1 MVEGVLCD
9 KNKYIKTK
17 KERIKKIKETGDS
30 RYIYQNE
37 LDKACFQHDR
47 AYGDFKDLTRRTAA
61 DKLLRHK
68 AFNIANDPKYDGYQR
83 GIAPMVFKFF
93 DKKTSGSGIKN
104 DNISNK
110 ELAEELHKP
119 IIRRF
124 KKRKVQSPIIDN
136 IWGADLADMQLISK
150 FNKGIRFYFYL

>member
-83 GIAPMVFKFF
+83 GITPMVFKFF